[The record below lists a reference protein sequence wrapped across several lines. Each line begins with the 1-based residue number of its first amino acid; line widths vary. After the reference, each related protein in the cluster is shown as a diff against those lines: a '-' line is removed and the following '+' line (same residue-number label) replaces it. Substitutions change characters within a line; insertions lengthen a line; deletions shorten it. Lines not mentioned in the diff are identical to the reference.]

1 MLRHRCMQTRTH
13 KGEVA
18 YKHTC
23 GPTNGCAQLH
33 APTILAVLKKK
44 KKKGNGMVIELSPSA
59 AIPDKADPQMFACAG
74 SLFPQ
79 QSFENIL

>member
-1 MLRHRCMQTRTH
+1 MQTRTH

-23 GPTNGCAQLH
+23 GLTNGCAQLH
-33 APTILAVLKKK
+33 APTILAVLKKG
-44 KKKGNGMVIELSPSA
+44 KKKGNGMVIELSASA
-59 AIPDKADPQMFACAG
+59 AIPDKADSQMFVCAG